1 MKVSTEVEIIFRKGA
16 YRCVYRKPGMD
27 PVAVDLSDNKYF
39 KAGKYCLGIITKRY
53 SNDTYDVRYLNGPFA
68 MDEDPDNTRRPLFPR
83 NGLKFERVSRRTI
96 QQYNNASTILLPI
109 FLFE

>member
-1 MKVSTEVEIIFRKGA
+1 MEIIFRKGA

>member
-1 MKVSTEVEIIFRKGA
+1 MDNFVQDWKYWGA
-16 YRCVYRKPGMD
+16 YGWSPVWDESLYPDPAGM
-27 PVAVDLSDNKYF
+27 VQELH
-39 KAGKYCLGIITKRY
+39 
-53 SNDTYDVRYLNGPFA
+53 DTYDVRYLNGPFA